1 MNIKKEARIIKL
13 TRSFSFK
20 SLCKR
25 NSTILLK
32 KDLFSTNKTKIL
44 TKSEI
49 RFSLVFLFVLIYL
62 FRINLYEKKNL
73 QLEMIIILYNLLTTD
88 INSNILLIH

>member
-25 NSTILLK
+25 NSTISFK
-32 KDLFSTNKTKIL
+32 KDLFSTNKTVIL
-44 TKSEI
+44 IKSEI
-49 RFSLVFLFVLIYL
+49 RFSLVFFICIDLFI
-62 FRINLYEKKNL
+62 
-73 QLEMIIILYNLLTTD
+73 
-88 INSNILLIH
+88 

>member
-20 SLCKR
+20 SLFKR
-25 NSTILLK
+25 NLTISLK
-32 KDLFSTNKTKIL
+32 KDLFSTNKTVIL
-44 TKSEI
+44 IKSEI